1 MRAQKED
8 LLRKPT
14 TTFYG
19 RLPRA
24 LSLKIESLAWLQL
37 WSLGPKK
44 LQGVNICSLI
54 NYTTVIFSSE
64 LIWIDWSTQKV
75 ANFWFSKSFF
85 YVKTQQN
92 TSHFFFIEDFKIRR
106 ITFISDIFSLFSFL
120 KHSVLWNRG
129 QFLACSNQ
137 FWWKNNWSIIY
148 LWAPTPSSL
157 FGAKLHDCNHS
168 KRRSSYGLT
177 SAPSLVVHIVYA
189 YLIRNPVSWPG

>member
-1 MRAQKED
+1 MITVVEFRAKKATGSQYLLTDKLYDSYFFIGID
-8 LLRKPT
+8 LD
-14 TTFYG
+14 
-19 RLPRA
+19 
-24 LSLKIESLAWLQL
+24 WLEHAKGGKFL
-37 WSLGPKK
+37 VFK
-44 LQGVNICSLI
+44 
-54 NYTTVIFSSE
+54 VIFLCQNSAE
-64 LIWIDWSTQKV
+64 
-75 ANFWFSKSFF
+75 
-85 YVKTQQN
+85 YV
-92 TSHFFFIEDFKIRR
+92 SFFFIEDFKIRR